1 MPQYLNK
8 YALRYKRQNKL
19 LFKKFDHKND
29 NKMHMVEKY
38 LSCSVVSK
46 YIRYT
51 VGKFILNIPQIQEVG
66 YISKQGT

>member
-29 NKMHMVEKY
+29 NKMYMVENY

-46 YIRYT
+46 
-51 VGKFILNIPQIQEVG
+51 
-66 YISKQGT
+66 